1 MSVIKN
7 LPLQGLIYSKVQALS
22 LIFMNLF
29 PLLVTALWWW
39 LTRKLR
45 SFGHST
51 VSPKN
56 CNFIF
61 CSVPFLSFFVLLRL
75 LIIYCNQN
83 KCEWKMNE
91 WKGKWTAQDDH
102 FAGLVWPSSTKYCW
116 QRSSVQI
123 VFPPSSQV
131 KPVSTLLKMWNPWIN
146 PFTPKSDL
154 TDFTLSDARWFY
166 SSKGDPLGVK
176 GLID

>member
-1 MSVIKN
+1 MLELRSEASLGCVSN
-7 LPLQGLIYSKVQALS
+7 QEPTVTLS
-22 LIFMNLF
+22 LIFMNLC

-45 SFGHST
+45 SFGHFT
-51 VSPKN
+51 LSPKN

-91 WKGKWTAQDDH
+91 WNGKWTAQDDH

-123 VFPPSSQV
+123 VLPPFSQV

-146 PFTPKSDL
+146 WLAISKNYPTIHQNCTCTRMSNN
-154 TDFTLSDARWFY
+154 
-166 SSKGDPLGVK
+166 SSASH
-176 GLID
+176 GL